1 MNHSTFCRA
10 SLCCLFVFL
19 ALNSARSQLLSVDIN
34 GQSSQASQSTAP
46 GFVAWNMGSQ
56 TGAGIQSVSQSFT
69 NYTYTYDP
77 TTGLPTA
84 TNVNL
89 IIPCTVA
96 MTYPTTASAQN
107 YLNAKNAN
115 KTGYTT

>member
-1 MNHSTFCRA
+1 MNQCWRICLCLYICACPIVSTRA
-10 SLCCLFVFL
+10 
-19 ALNSARSQLLSVDIN
+19 QGLSVDIN

-56 TGAGIQSVSQSFT
+56 TGAGTQSASQTFT